1 VSVSFSALT
10 RFTIAGS
17 EGRDPESL
25 HSIQTIQP
33 HGALISVREQDLE
46 ILQASTNARRMLGL
60 DDALPG
66 HRLGWLGEDLVERL
80 RPHLDAPLNPVALAL
95 RCRLG
100 AGATEFDV
108 LVHRPGSGLLVLEL
122 EPAGPSLQLSGRVE
136 EALQRIIAA
145 PSVRALGEEVVATLK
160 RLTGY
165 DRVMLYRLDEAG
177 HGEVFAEAREPAL
190 PAYLGQC
197 YPEACVPR
205 MARQPGRRPRVR
217 LLVDVDSVPVPLQP
231 MHPLGEPLDLS
242 LCTLRSVSPLHI
254 QILKMM
260 DVRATLVVSLVVGGR
275 LWGLIACHHRTP
287 RFVHYEIRALCEL
300 LAETVATRI
309 AALESFIQEQAE
321 LAVRRLERGMIEA
334 ISCSGDWR
342 SALVTDGDALLASLE
357 ASGAA
362 LFCDGELQTLGRV
375 PEQGG
380 LLRIRAWLDR
390 QPRAAVIATS
400 SLMREDPRFATLKET
415 ASGVLAVPLSSGC
428 GEYLVWFRPERVR
441 TLILGASPLLC
452 ADGAELNRAPALAGE
467 QREVRGRAVPW
478 NSGQTAIARLL
489 GESVTDVLQQ
499 FRSVRLLI
507 AQAQLAEAQARVRI
521 SDQPMLITDPEGRL
535 VLATRS
541 LERLFGAGRLESL
554 DALPGLV
561 SDPATVRAALAA
573 LRDDYQPWH
582 AELEVCGADGRKT
595 PVLLRADPVFS
606 APGRVLGFMFLF
618 TDLTGIKAAEDAR
631 QRLHAGIA
639 ARQHRT
645 SAPLCGGDGE
655 RYRELFAA
663 IIGNARLAA
672 EEVADGVDLERVPAV
687 FEGFEHSVSHT
698 TTLLER
704 LLWYAAQ
711 RQDGEGRDEGDGTPG
726 H

>member
-1 VSVSFSALT
+1 MT

-25 HSIQTIQP
+25 HSIQAIQP
-33 HGALISVREQDLE
+33 HGALITVRESDLE
-46 ILQASTNARRMLGL
+46 ILQASTNARRMLGV
-60 DDALPG
+60 DGPLPG
-66 HRLGWLGEDLVERL
+66 RALSWLGADLVRRL
-80 RPHLDAPLNPVALAL
+80 RPHLSAPLNPVPLAL

-100 AGATEFDV
+100 PAATEFDV
-108 LVHRPGSGLLVLEL
+108 VVHRPNGGLLVVEF
-122 EPAGPSLQLSGRVE
+122 EPAGPPLAFSGRVE
-136 EALQRIIAA
+136 EVLQRIISA
-145 PSVRALGEEVVATLK
+145 PSVAALGDELVGVLK

-177 HGEVFAEAREPAL
+177 HGEVCAEAREPTL
-190 PAYLGQC
+190 PPYLGQC

-231 MHPLGEPLDLS
+231 VQPLDAPLDMS

-275 LWGLIACHHRTP
+275 LWGLIACHHRSP

-300 LAETVATRI
+300 LAETVSTRI
-309 AALESFIQEQAE
+309 AALESFVQEQAE
-321 LAVRRLERGMIEA
+321 LVVRRLEQGMIEA
-334 ISCSGDWR
+334 ISRTGDWR
-342 SALVTDGDALLASLE
+342 SALVEDGEVLLSALG
-357 ASGAA
+357 ASGAV
-362 LFCDGELQTLGRV
+362 LFCDGELQTLGQV
-375 PEQGG
+375 PEQGA

-390 QPRAAVIATS
+390 QPRAAVITTS
-400 SLMREDPRFATLKET
+400 SLMREDARFAALKET
-415 ASGVLAVPLSSGC
+415 ASGVLAVALSSGC

-441 TLILGASPLLC
+441 TLIFGASPLLC
-452 ADGAELNRAPALAGE
+452 ADGAELSRVPTLACGP
-467 QREVRGRAVPW
+467 REVRGRALPW
-478 NSGQTAIARLL
+478 SSGQTATARLL
-489 GESVTDVLQQ
+489 GESVADVLQQ

-535 VLATRS
+535 VLATAS
-541 LERLFGAGRLESL
+541 LERLFGEGRLGSL
-554 DALPGLV
+554 DALPALV
-561 SDPATVRAALAA
+561 LDPESVQVALNA
-573 LRDDYQPWH
+573 LREAYQPWH
-582 AELEVCGADGRKT
+582 AEIQVRGVDGGET
-595 PVLLRADPVFS
+595 PVLVRGDPVFS

-618 TDLTGIKAAEDAR
+618 TDLTGLKAAEDAR
-631 QRLHAGIA
+631 QRFHAGIA
-639 ARQHRT
+639 ARQRHAE
-645 SAPLCGGDGE
+645 APSCGGHGE

-663 IIGNARLAA
+663 IIGNARVAA
-672 EEVADGVDLERVPAV
+672 LELADGVDLERVPAMV
-687 FEGFEHSVSHT
+687 EGVEHSVSHT

-711 RQDGEGRDEGDGTPG
+711 RQGAEEPGGGGEGVRR